1 MADQLVDAATVSVGQ
16 DLGTTLE
23 GCVRA
28 LAARLSEAG
37 RLSDVDAFVA
47 DVLAREAQGSTA
59 LPGGV
64 ALPHARSVG
73 VLTPSVAIASL
84 PAPLT
89 SGGQEFDLVV
99 LLAVPADRADRYLGY
114 LRQVTTAV
122 VKPGFR
128 SDARAA
134 GSPVALAELAGEALG
149 RPLIS

>member
-1 MADQLVDAATVSVGQ
+1 MADQLVDAGTVSVKQ
-16 DLGTTLE
+16 DLGSTLE
-23 GCVRA
+23 DCVRA
-28 LAARLSEAG
+28 LAARLAEAG
-37 RLSDVDAFVA
+37 RLSDADIFIA

-64 ALPHARSVG
+64 ALPHARSEG

-89 SGGQEFDLVV
+89 AGGQEFDLVF
-99 LLAVPADRADRYLGY
+99 LLAVPGDQPDRYLGY

-128 SDARAA
+128 ADCRAA
-134 GSPVALAELAGEALG
+134 DSPEALVKVATEG
-149 RPLIS
+149 FGAR